1 MSASRSRF
9 AFHRR
14 PQQSAIRNQQSQ
26 IPMRIY
32 STLTRTKEEFQP
44 LDADLVRMYVC
55 GPTVY
60 SHSHIGHAKSYVSFD
75 TIRRHLMF
83 RHGREHMMYVM
94 NITDV
99 GHLAGDADEG
109 EDRVEAQA
117 RRENRSPFE
126 IAADYE
132 RSFWEDMT
140 RLNVMMPDRMPHAT
154 DFIRQQIEMVEQLI
168 AKGLAY
174 EVNGSVYFDVAAYR
188 GRELAPGLVPYGGL
202 TNRQADDQVSGGR
215 IAENPEKRAPQDFAI
230 WKRADPSHFMQW
242 FSPWGWGFPGWH
254 LECSVMSQFYLGATF
269 DIHGGGLDN
278 QFPHHECEIA
288 QSQAANDAPFARYW
302 MHNNLV
308 TTSGKKMGKS
318 LGNART
324 LKEFFELF
332 DPLAIRYFILQ
343 SHYRSPLEFDPEAIA
358 AAATG
363 LTRLRNSL
371 TRLMETAG
379 QLLPGTNGNGHG
391 PSTEAPAFLATFLE
405 AMDDD
410 FNTPLAM
417 GALSE
422 GITEINRILAE
433 GTASPS
439 TIQGYVDAFTLVDS
453 ILGLD
458 MLRGGESTSG
468 ALTGELV
475 DVLIG
480 LRKEARARKDF
491 ATSDAIRDRLKEI
504 GVVLEDTKDG
514 TRWSVVK

>member
-1 MSASRSRF
+1 MSL
-9 AFHRR
+9 
-14 PQQSAIRNQQSQ
+14 
-26 IPMRIY
+26 RIY

-83 RHGREHMMYVM
+83 RYGTGHVLYVM

-126 IAADYE
+126 IASDYE
-132 RSFWEDMT
+132 KSFWEDMA
-140 RLNVMMPDRMPHAT
+140 RLNVLHPDRTPHAT

-174 EVNGSVYFDVAAYR
+174 ETNGSVYFDVAAYR
-188 GRELAPGLVPYGGL
+188 ERDLGEGMVPYGGL
-202 TNRQADDQVSGGR
+202 SNRQADEQVSGGR

-242 FSPWGWGFPGWH
+242 YSPWGWGFPGWH

-288 QSQAANDAPFARYW
+288 QSQAANDVPFVRYW

-358 AAATG
+358 AAQTG

-371 TRLMETAG
+371 ARLMELAP
-379 QLLPGTNGNGHG
+379 QNGLDA
-391 PSTEAPAFLATFLE
+391 STEAPAFLAGFLE

-417 GALSE
+417 GALAE
-422 GITEINRILAE
+422 GVTEVNRLLAE
-433 GTASPS
+433 GTPAPALVRS
-439 TIQGYVDAFTLVDS
+439 YVDAFTIVES

-458 MLRGGESTSG
+458 MLSGGTGADSG

-475 DVLIG
+475 DVLIE

-491 ATSDAIRDRLKEI
+491 ATSDAIRDRLKAI
-504 GVVLEDTKDG
+504 GVVLEDTKEG
-514 TRWSVVK
+514 TRWSLGKVE